1 MRVLKENTLTAV
13 KEYNLKHQKE
23 HGLSPSYRKV
33 MHALGL
39 GSLATVR
46 RYVLELERRGELER
60 NEYGNISL
68 MPRLRQSEVTLAPL
82 IGRIACGQPN
92 STCEDYEE
100 TYALPKTIFGNG
112 ELFLLRAF
120 GNSMIDAGINE
131 NDLLVLRRQTTAL
144 DGEIVV
150 ALVDGETTLKRIY
163 HKNGKI
169 VLHPENREMK
179 DIIVN
184 FCEIQGVLVSCIKIY

>member
-1 MRVLKENTLTAV
+1 MRILNEDTLVAV
-13 KEYNLKHQKE
+13 KEYNLKYQKE

-46 RYVLELERRGELER
+46 RYILELERRGDLER
-60 NEYGNISL
+60 SEYGKISL
-68 MPRLRQSEVTLAPL
+68 LPQLKQNEVTLAPL
-82 IGRIACGQPN
+82 IGRIACGPLN
-92 STCEDYEE
+92 LSYENYEE
-100 TYALPKTIFGNG
+100 TYALPKTIFGSG

-120 GNSMIDAGINE
+120 GNSMVDAGINE
-131 NDLLVLRRQTTAL
+131 NDLLVLRRQTTAA

-169 VLHPENREMK
+169 VLHPENREMQ

-184 FCEIQGVLVSCIKIY
+184 SCEIQGVLVSCVKMY